1 MHGLA
6 PGSLLHSLRWQDVAD
21 ILLLTLLFSSA
32 YRWLRRTL
40 AIQVG
45 LGLLTLLAGSWFANR
60 FGLILTS
67 YLLSAVSA
75 VATIILVVVFQQE
88 IRHGLSR
95 ANPLRWLGRLHEKTA
110 PFDARQT
117 LARAAFAIA
126 QRRKGALLV
135 IPRNDSID
143 EHVTPG
149 VLIDGR
155 LSAALIET
163 IFTTTSPMHDGAVVV
178 NDHRLLRA
186 SVVLPLAT
194 ECDDVSH
201 GTRHRA
207 ARGLAQ
213 VTDALVICVSE
224 EHGTVSLADG
234 ENLDVMAD
242 EAQLRAALRRLW
254 SEHLLGPRRRSVLDH
269 LRLRALV
276 IYLAIFLCVV
286 VAWAAIAL
294 DRSHVVAKLVPLEI
308 RGVADG
314 LTFDPL
320 RYTSVALELR
330 GSRRELELLPANAVQ
345 AYVDLSRT
353 GSGTRTFR
361 VQADAP
367 AGIEVANCSPASVE
381 LRIRP
386 RPSNGA
392 EVAHA
397 VRPSPE
403 PTEVPRRT
411 PATSRR

>member
-1 MHGLA
+1 MHGFD
-6 PGSLLHSLRWQDVAD
+6 PGSFLHSLRWQDVAD
-21 ILLLTLLFSSA
+21 ILLLTLVFSSA

-95 ANPLRWLGRLHEKTA
+95 ANPLRLLGRLHEKTA
-110 PFDARQT
+110 PFDARET
-117 LARAAFAIA
+117 LARAAFALA
-126 QRRKGALLV
+126 RRRKGALLV

-149 VLIDGR
+149 VLIDAR

-178 NDHRLLRA
+178 DDQRLLRA

-194 ECDDVSH
+194 ESDDVSH

-213 VTDALVICVSE
+213 TTDALVICVSE

-234 ENLDVMAD
+234 MKLDVMAD
-242 EAQLRAALRRLW
+242 EEQLRTALQRLW
-254 SEHLLGPRRRSVLDH
+254 SEHLLSPRRRSVLDH
-269 LRLRALV
+269 LHFRELV
-276 IYLAIFLCVV
+276 THLAIFVCVV

-294 DRSHVVAKLVPLEI
+294 DRSHVVAKMVPLEI

-330 GSRRELELLPANAVQ
+330 GSRRELEFLPTNAVQ
-345 AYVDLSRT
+345 AYVDLSRM

-367 AGIEVANCSPASVE
+367 AGIEVANCSPASVG

-386 RPSNGA
+386 RPGA
-392 EVAHA
+392 DVAPA

-411 PATSRR
+411 PTASRR

>member
-1 MHGLA
+1 MHGFA
-6 PGSLLHSLRWQDVAD
+6 PGSLFHNLRWQDVAD
-21 ILLLTLLFSSA
+21 VLLLTLLFSSA

-40 AIQVG
+40 AVQVA
-45 LGLLTLLAGSWFANR
+45 LGLLTLLAGSWFANQ

-67 YLLSAVSA
+67 YLLSALSA

-88 IRHGLSR
+88 IRQGLSR
-95 ANPLRWLGRLHEKTA
+95 VNPLRWLGRLHEKTA
-110 PFDARQT
+110 PFNARQT
-117 LARAAFAIA
+117 LARAAFAVA
-126 QRRKGALLV
+126 QHKKGALVV

-149 VLIDGR
+149 VLVDGR

-178 NDHRLLRA
+178 SDQRLLRA

-194 ECDDVSH
+194 ESDDVSH

-224 EHGTVSLADG
+224 EHGTVSLAHG
-234 ENLDVMAD
+234 ENFDAMAD

-254 SEHLLGPRRRSVLDH
+254 SENQPSPSKRTALD
-269 LRLRALV
+269 RLRVRALLPH
-276 IYLAIFLCVV
+276 LAIFLCVV
-286 VAWAAIAL
+286 VAWAVMAL

-308 RGVADG
+308 RDVADG

-320 RYTSVALELR
+320 HYTSVALELR

-353 GSGTRTFR
+353 GAGTRTFR
-361 VQADAP
+361 VQTDVP

-386 RPSNGA
+386 RPSSSVDN
-392 EVAHA
+392 
-397 VRPSPE
+397 
-403 PTEVPRRT
+403 PTTARSSLDQVHR
-411 PATSRR
+411 